1 MPEKCALEYKVIA
14 FLEACEEQA
23 FDLNDVQAVFIKHAL
38 LIGVTRH
45 TA

>member
-1 MPEKCALEYKVIA
+1 MSEKCALEYKVIA
-14 FLEACEEQA
+14 LLEACEEQA
-23 FDLNDVQAVFIKHAL
+23 LDLNDVQAVFLKQAL